1 MLNDTRVSDAG
12 IYRCMVNNPPEIT
25 DPGIGELVLSV
36 LGKLLRVE
44 QLAEALA
51 HYDHLPK
58 QELVIHLSFFFLCD
72 SDYDICCFPN
82 QICQNCCGFI
92 CSANTEEPN
101 RLG

>member
-44 QLAEALA
+44 QLAEALT

-58 QELVIHLSFFFLCD
+58 QELVIHLSFFFSVILTMIFVVFQTKSAKTAVD
-72 SDYDICCFPN
+72 LFVK
-82 QICQNCCGFI
+82 QIPRSQTG
-92 CSANTEEPN
+92 
-101 RLG
+101 

>member
-58 QELVIHLSFFFLCD
+58 QELVTHLSF
-72 SDYDICCFPN
+72 CFSVILTMTFVVFQTKSAKTAVDLFVV
-82 QICQNCCGFI
+82 QIPRSQTG
-92 CSANTEEPN
+92 
-101 RLG
+101 

>member
-44 QLAEALA
+44 QLAEALT

-58 QELVIHLSFFFLCD
+58 QELVIHLSFFLSVILTMIFVVFQTKSAKTAVDL
-72 SDYDICCFPN
+72 FVV
-82 QICQNCCGFI
+82 QIPRSQTG
-92 CSANTEEPN
+92 
-101 RLG
+101 

>member
-1 MLNDTRVSDAG
+1 MLNDTQVSDAG

-58 QELVIHLSFFFLCD
+58 QELVIHLSFFSL
-72 SDYDICCFPN
+72 
-82 QICQNCCGFI
+82 
-92 CSANTEEPN
+92 
-101 RLG
+101 

>member
-58 QELVIHLSFFFLCD
+58 QELVIHLSFFFSVILTMTFVVFQTKSAKTAVD
-72 SDYDICCFPN
+72 LFVV
-82 QICQNCCGFI
+82 QIPRSQTG
-92 CSANTEEPN
+92 
-101 RLG
+101 

>member
-1 MLNDTRVSDAG
+1 MLNNTRVSDAG

-58 QELVIHLSFFFLCD
+58 QELVIHLSFFFSVILTMIFVVFQTKSAKTAVD
-72 SDYDICCFPN
+72 LFVV
-82 QICQNCCGFI
+82 QIPRSQTG
-92 CSANTEEPN
+92 
-101 RLG
+101 

>member
-58 QELVIHLSFFFLCD
+58 QELVIHLSFFFSVILTMT
-72 SDYDICCFPN
+72 FVVF
-82 QICQNCCGFI
+82 QTK
-92 CSANTEEPN
+92 SAKTAVDLFVKQML
-101 RLG
+101 RSQTG

>member
-1 MLNDTRVSDAG
+1 MLNNTRVSDAG

-25 DPGIGELVLSV
+25 ELVLSV

-58 QELVIHLSFFFLCD
+58 QELVIHLSFFFSVILTMIFVVFQTKSAKTAVD
-72 SDYDICCFPN
+72 LFVV
-82 QICQNCCGFI
+82 QIPRSQTG
-92 CSANTEEPN
+92 
-101 RLG
+101 

>member
-58 QELVIHLSFFFLCD
+58 QELVIHLSF
-72 SDYDICCFPN
+72 CFSVILTMTFVVFQTKSAKTAVDLFVV
-82 QICQNCCGFI
+82 QIPRSQTG
-92 CSANTEEPN
+92 
-101 RLG
+101 

>member
-44 QLAEALA
+44 QLAKALA

-58 QELVIHLSFFFLCD
+58 QELVIHLSFFFSVILTMTFVVFQTKSAKTAVD
-72 SDYDICCFPN
+72 LFVV
-82 QICQNCCGFI
+82 QIPRSQTG
-92 CSANTEEPN
+92 
-101 RLG
+101 

>member
-44 QLAEALA
+44 QLAEALT

-58 QELVIHLSFFFLCD
+58 QELVIHLSFFFSVILTMIFVVFQTKSAKTAVD
-72 SDYDICCFPN
+72 LFVV
-82 QICQNCCGFI
+82 QIPRSQTG
-92 CSANTEEPN
+92 
-101 RLG
+101 